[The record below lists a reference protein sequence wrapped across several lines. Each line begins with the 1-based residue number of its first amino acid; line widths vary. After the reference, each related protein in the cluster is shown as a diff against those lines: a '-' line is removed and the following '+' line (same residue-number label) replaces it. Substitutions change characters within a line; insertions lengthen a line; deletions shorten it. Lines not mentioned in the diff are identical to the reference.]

1 MCERILFAFLGFN
14 SFGIKTDSDKIF
26 LMKKNKLF
34 FVIFVLTFLLFTTP
48 VLADTTVKIG
58 DNYSYQ
64 TLNEALNALPKN
76 AGVVTFQLMN
86 DLNSSVDAVIS
97 VPDNK
102 GITELKIVCGK
113 SEGII
118 KAGNI
123 LQLFANG
130 ISFMLGPSVE
140 MDNAWI
146 FGGAQADSKR
156 IRKVQNTKLT
166 INGSVAYVFGGGGAF
181 SGGTSTVA
189 ETAEVE
195 LGDGGKIY
203 WEIFGGG
210 FAQGEASHSEVTDT
224 KLDIYGETDYALAG
238 GLAQDGGTATVRNSS
253 SLSIMDSG
261 KVNIALF
268 GGGSAVGKGSIYE
281 TQDSFVNI
289 HGNVAWAFGGD
300 FVYQG
305 GTSYLSGTANV
316 FIDQNGKAK
325 AVYGGSF
332 ATDPGSRA
340 EVNQTK
346 VEVKGVAETMTE
358 CGEHSKDG
366 ISIVRSKIDCTVN
379 PVP

>member
-1 MCERILFAFLGFN
+1 M
-14 SFGIKTDSDKIF
+14 
-26 LMKKNKLF
+26 
-34 FVIFVLTFLLFTTP
+34 P

-64 TLNEALNALPKN
+64 TLNEALSALPKN

-130 ISFMLGPSVE
+130 ISFMLGSSVE

-189 ETAEVE
+189 GTAEVE

-210 FAQGEASHSEVTDT
+210 FAQGEASHSEVADT

-238 GLAQDGGTATVRNSS
+238 GLAQSGGTATVRNSS

-316 FIDQNGKAK
+316 FIEQNGKAK

-346 VEVKGVAETMTE
+346 VEVKGIAETMTE

>member
-1 MCERILFAFLGFN
+1 
-14 SFGIKTDSDKIF
+14 
-26 LMKKNKLF
+26 MKKNKFF
-34 FVIFVLTFLLFTTP
+34 FVIFVLTFLLPKTP
-48 VLADTTVKIG
+48 VLADMTVKIG
-58 DNYSYQ
+58 DEHSYR

-76 AGVVTFQLMN
+76 AGIVTFQLMN
-86 DLNSSVDAVIS
+86 DLDNSADAVIS
-97 VPDNK
+97 VPDDK
-102 GITELKIVCGK
+102 GITELKILCGK
-113 SEGII
+113 SEGVV

-123 LQLFANG
+123 FQLFANG
-130 ISFMLGPSVE
+130 IPFLLGSSVE

-156 IRKVQNTKLT
+156 IRKVQSTKVT
-166 INGSVAYVFGGGGAF
+166 VNGSVAYVFGGGGAF
-181 SGGTSTVA
+181 NGGTSTVA
-189 ETAEVE
+189 GTAEVE
-195 LGDGGKIY
+195 LGESGKIY

-210 FAQGEASHSEVTDT
+210 LAQGEGSHAEVADT
-224 KLDIYGETDYALAG
+224 KLNIYGETDYALAG
-238 GLAQDGGTATVRNSS
+238 GLAQDGGTATVGKTS
-253 SLSIMDSG
+253 SLSIMAGG

-268 GGGSAVGKGSIYE
+268 GGGSAVGKDSIYE
-281 TQDSFVNI
+281 TRDSFVNI
-289 HGNVAWAFGGD
+289 YGNVAWAFGGD

-346 VEVKGVAETMTE
+346 VEVRGIAETMTE

-379 PVP
+379 SVP